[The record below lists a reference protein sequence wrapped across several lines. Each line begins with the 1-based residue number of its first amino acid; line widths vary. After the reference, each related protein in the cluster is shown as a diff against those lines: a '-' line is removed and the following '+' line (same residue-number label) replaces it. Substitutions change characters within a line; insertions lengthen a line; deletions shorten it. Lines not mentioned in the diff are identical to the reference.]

1 MARGL
6 KLTAQA
12 LSVALVAGLF
22 ALLVWKVAHQGGG
35 VASKLRKGH
44 PVQAPDFSLSRLG
57 RDGKVSLAAYEGRP
71 VVVNFFASW
80 CVPCAKEARTLQ
92 AAFRR
97 WKPQGVVVV
106 GVDWQDFSGD
116 AKRFVRKHGITYPV
130 GRTSSGSVVNSYGVT
145 GVPETFFVDRR
156 GRVVAHVPGPVT
168 EDDLAAGIRE
178 ALAE

>member
-1 MARGL
+1 VARAL
-6 KLTAQA
+6 KLSAQA
-12 LSVALVAGLF
+12 LSVALVAGLL

-35 VASKLRKGH
+35 VASKLRRGH
-44 PVQAPDFSLSRLG
+44 PVPAPGFSLSRLG
-57 RDGKVSLAAYEGRP
+57 QDGKVTLGSYEGRP
-71 VVVNFFASW
+71 VVLNFFASW

-92 AAFRR
+92 AAYQR
-97 WKPQGVVVV
+97 WRPEGVVVV

-168 EDDLAAGIRE
+168 NDDLSAGIRE